1 MTRSE
6 RRLLEDLCDLCDR
19 TDAAVTTDRLCDYC
33 GVSEGTAR
41 TALDSLESYEL
52 VAQEA
57 DDRWRP
63 TVTGREL
70 LELDIDDD
78 DLLVVELPDESD
90 EGDGRRESGTNRDG
104 SGGRRGSNDDGSGSG
119 GFR

>member
-6 RRLLEDLCDLCDR
+6 RRLLEDLRDLCDR
-19 TDAAVTTDRLCDYC
+19 TDAPVATERLCDYC

-41 TALDSLESYEL
+41 AALDSLESYEL

-70 LELDIDDD
+70 LDLDIDDD
-78 DLLVVELPDESD
+78 DLLVVELPEESLAD
-90 EGDGRRESGTNRDG
+90 GDVGHESE
-104 SGGRRGSNDDGSGSG
+104 SNDEDRSDG
-119 GFR
+119 GFL